1 MNGTSFNIVK
11 RDGKHEPFSMDKITA
26 AIEKAFRSVGQTPT
40 AETLGKLTSCLYI
53 HEGTS
58 VEEIQ
63 NQVELTLM
71 SHGYYGVA
79 KSFIIYRQQH
89 F

>member
-63 NQVELTLM
+63 NQVELTLIDR
-71 SHGYYGVA
+71 
-79 KSFIIYRQQH
+79 KSVV
-89 F
+89 